1 MIQIN
6 LPLRGGLFAVLFCC
20 GLRVVAQPPALA
32 VDHRYSPP
40 WWQTLVCMP
49 DDPVKTL
56 IGKEGQFFGDY
67 DYKGPRDFSFS
78 LGLDGRTPLVW
89 RSQRLLLARAP
100 ILRTVKTAGE
110 VTVTEEAFLQIPEP
124 EGLNSVVRYDSRR
137 VERGWSKPRVA
148 CDAAFNNVAMGLK
161 GLSGEGL
168 VEFHIRV
175 KPGAAYSIALGFCEG
190 HYDTAGTR
198 KMRIQVE
205 GAEQKDIDPVKDFG
219 AHMPGIYTLDGRD
232 ANNNGILTVVVS
244 NMPGSADRD
253 VFVNGLWMFE
263 GKAPAAADIIAG
275 SQDKAAVL
283 YAPAAAVR
291 MPARR
296 YHMLVKV
303 RNGGTGAAVF
313 QPVLRYRGVEAVQAA
328 GGGLAIGEE
337 TVVNSSAGKGQLKE
351 DSAETYH
358 FELPAMNLKAG
369 EEREFAVTVSRFF
382 GAAAYQPTV
391 AVTKRE
397 EARAL
402 SWWEK
407 NCPSA
412 AAISV
417 PDTGIQAMIE
427 SSIRNIFQA
436 RDIRKGSPSFHVG
449 PTIYRGLWLAD
460 GTYLLEVGTM
470 LGYIAD
476 VRSCID
482 YLTHYQLPGGG
493 FEMITTFHKENG
505 LVPIMLIRHAM
516 LTQDRSWLEKNW
528 GVVEGCLRR
537 IRYLR
542 DVAAKDP
549 SKPYYGLLPDG
560 NVDGGIQHGDDYS
573 NTEYCL
579 SGMKWAIT
587 AAHWL
592 GKEQQAASWQKEYDD
607 FFNTFLT
614 MARKDLRQDDKGNTY
629 LPVMIHNEGDYA
641 PQKGQWAFCQSVYPG
656 QIFDTTA
663 ETRRIAAGTVQM
675 LHDHRVEGLVI
686 NTGWMEQGIW
696 TYFASFYGHDLLWL
710 GKTKEVPQLLYD
722 YANHSSPTMDWRE
735 EQKPQ
740 GKGNEEVGDMPHNWA
755 SAEFIRLVVHMLE
768 LDRGNDLHLFEA
780 LPPGW
785 MRPGKR
791 VELHGI
797 RTPFGP
803 IELSLAV
810 NAGGDAARL
819 HLRFTEA
826 GHLPGKVFVHKDNW
840 TAGGGIAEVAGAS
853 TIDMNIPLK

>member
-1 MIQIN
+1 MIHLKQI
-6 LPLRGGLFAVLFCC
+6 LRGFLVVAPWFC
-20 GLRVVAQPPALA
+20 GLTVLAQQPDLS

-56 IGKEGQFFGDY
+56 IGKEGQIFGDY

-78 LGLDGRTPLVW
+78 LGLDGRSPLVW
-89 RSQRLLLARAP
+89 QGQRLLLARAP
-100 ILRTVKTAGE
+100 ILRTVKTSDAI
-110 VTVTEEAFLQIPEP
+110 TVTEEAFLQIPEP
-124 EGLNSVVRYDSRR
+124 EGLNSIVRYDSRR
-137 VERGWSKPRVA
+137 VERDWSKPSVT
-148 CDAAFNNVAMGLK
+148 CDAAFNSIAMGLK

-190 HYDTAGTR
+190 HYDTAGIR
-198 KMRIQVE
+198 MMRIQVE

-219 AHMPGIYTLDGRD
+219 AHVPGVYTLNGRD
-232 ANNNGILTVVVS
+232 ADNNGILTVVVS
-244 NMPGSADRD
+244 NLPGTRDRNA
-253 VFVNGLWMFE
+253 FVNGLWMFE
-263 GKAPAAADIIAG
+263 GAAPAAADIIAG
-275 SQDKAAVL
+275 KEDKAAVL
-283 YAPAAAVR
+283 YAPAVEVR

-296 YHMLVKV
+296 YHVLVKV
-303 RNGGTGAAVF
+303 RNSGAVATEF
-313 QPVLRYRGVEAVQAA
+313 QPVLKYHGVEAVREA
-328 GGGLAIGEE
+328 GGVLDIGEE
-337 TVVNSSAGKGQLKE
+337 TVVNSSLGGRFKA
-351 DSAETYH
+351 DSS
-358 FELPAMNLKAG
+358 FELAAIKLGPG
-369 EEREFAVTVSRFF
+369 QEREFVVTVSRFF
-382 GAAAYQPTV
+382 GDIVYKPTV
-391 AVTKRE
+391 AETKMQE
-397 EARAL
+397 EKAL
-402 SWWEK
+402 GWWKK

-412 AAISV
+412 AAVSV

-470 LGYIAD
+470 LGYVKD

-505 LVPIMLIRHAM
+505 LVPIMLIRHAV
-516 LTQDRSWLEKNW
+516 LTQDKVWLQKNW
-528 GVVEGCLRR
+528 SVVEGCLRR

-542 DVAAKDP
+542 DIAAKDP

-560 NVDGGIQHGDDYS
+560 NVDGGIQHGNDYS

-592 GKEQQAASWQKEYDD
+592 GKEEQAAAWQKEYDD
-607 FFNTFLT
+607 YFNTFLT

-629 LPVMIHNEGDYA
+629 LPVMIHNEDKYA

-656 QIFDTTA
+656 QVFDTTE
-663 ETRRIAAGTVQM
+663 ETRKIAAGTVDM

-686 NTGWMEQGIW
+686 NTGWMEQGLW
-696 TYFASFYGHDLLWL
+696 TYFSSFYGHDLLWL

-755 SAEFIRLVVHMLE
+755 SAEFIRLVVHMIE
-768 LDRGNDLHLFEA
+768 LDRGNELHLFEA
-780 LPPGW
+780 LPPNW
-785 MRPGKR
+785 MKPGKK

-803 IELSLAV
+803 IEMSLVV
-810 NAGGDAARL
+810 NAAGDKAQL
-819 HLRFTEA
+819 HLQFTEA
-826 GHLPGKVFVHKDNW
+826 GHLPAKVVVHKDNW
-840 TAGGGIAEVAGAS
+840 TAGGGVASVAGAS
-853 TIDMNIPLK
+853 IVDMTIPLK